1 MPEIMKKCVVFLF
14 VVVLCWNN
22 AFSQNTEVD
31 TLNDANPPKEFLQN
45 QGRLIGIDTPESR
58 KAKCDKEKQLGLEA
72 KKFTENFLA
81 KKGAIVVNYFP
92 NAETKKGW
100 DSFGRYLITI
110 EKNGKDLADELVRAG
125 LAVYYDGITKTKDW
139 CK

>member
-1 MPEIMKKCVVFLF
+1 MKKILFILFFGISPAYAESINRVVDG
-14 VVVLCWNN
+14 
-22 AFSQNTEVD
+22 D
-31 TLNDANPPKEFLQN
+31 TVILNDANPPKEFLQN

-58 KAKCDKEKQLGLEA
+58 KAKCAKEKQLGLEA

-110 EKNGKDLADELVRAG
+110 KKNGKDLADELVRAG

>member
-1 MPEIMKKCVVFLF
+1 MKKILFILLFGMSPAYAESINRVVDG
-14 VVVLCWNN
+14 
-22 AFSQNTEVD
+22 D
-31 TLNDANPPKEFLQN
+31 TVILNDANPPKEFLQN

-58 KAKCDKEKQLGLEA
+58 KAKCVKEKQLGLEA
-72 KKFTENFLA
+72 KKFTEDFLA
-81 KKGAIVVNYFP
+81 KKGDITVNYFP

>member
-1 MPEIMKKCVVFLF
+1 MVIFILFFLLLGTANANATIVSRVVDG
-14 VVVLCWNN
+14 
-22 AFSQNTEVD
+22 D
-31 TLNDANPPKEFLQN
+31 TVILKDANPPKEFLQN

-58 KAKCDKEKQLGLEA
+58 KAKCVKEKQLGLEA

-81 KKGAIVVNYFP
+81 KKGKIVVNYFP

-100 DSFGRYLITI
+100 DSFGRYLISI
-110 EKNGKDLADELVRAG
+110 EKNGKDLADELVRVG